1 MAVHCRQELNRSWSF
16 AEVPETRPGPHAC
29 QEIGPCCAISRTGV
43 NYEWWLAPR
52 PRDHDRPGHRVA
64 KEIPVKILIIDEEKA
79 FGDYLTQVAR
89 TRGFD
94 DIQTMARIQSLG
106 LAPVAGRQ

>member
-1 MAVHCRQELNRSWSF
+1 M
-16 AEVPETRPGPHAC
+16 
-29 QEIGPCCAISRTGV
+29 
-43 NYEWWLAPR
+43 
-52 PRDHDRPGHRVA
+52 
-64 KEIPVKILIIDEEKA
+64 KILIIDEEKA